1 MKIIIVL
8 ALITISIC
16 SCKSS
21 IDNEQ
26 VIQQQK
32 EQLIH
37 YYQENLN
44 NCLTSLKTLRKQDQT
59 EQLKKEFD
67 QARISFKSI
76 EPIMAFYASNSYK
89 SLNQPNLP
97 QVEEFDNADKVIQAT
112 GFQVIEELLYASDSI
127 EIDEIH
133 RQTDL
138 MINTLNLEL
147 NNNKILALKPHHLL
161 WMVRNE
167 LVRITALGIS
177 GFDSPVY
184 LNSIAEN
191 KYAYNGIAFLLS
203 ISKDYF
209 KDQQL
214 LEEWNKSIV
223 YAQNK
228 LSSAESFDQFD
239 RFTFIKESVHPMLEL
254 WVRTAK
260 DWEVEFPF
268 EQKINYNAVSL
279 FDQNTF
285 NINKFSSRYS
295 LDYNEEVV
303 ALGKQLFHDEQLSH
317 NGIMSCA
324 TCHDPQKAFTD
335 GLPKSITNTGTSN
348 KRNAPTLMY
357 AGLQAAQFYDSRKSL
372 LENQIMAVV
381 KNKDEFHSDMEKVVS
396 VVEENKEY
404 TQQLEKHYKKTDSQ
418 SIRNA
423 IAMYVRSLSPFNS
436 KFDQGIT
443 SDQVTLSVSE
453 INGFNL
459 FMGKAKCGTCH
470 FAPIFNGT
478 VPPLFNHSEL
488 EVLGVPSKKVW
499 ENAEVDED
507 KGRYEVSKAPLK
519 MFAFK
524 TPTIRNISKT
534 APYMHNGVF
543 ETLDE
548 VLKFYN
554 QGGGEGIGIHLE
566 NQTLPTD
573 QLNLTENELSDLV
586 AFMESLTDEVS
597 Y

>member
-1 MKIIIVL
+1 MKNVIIL
-8 ALITISIC
+8 AIFTMTIWGCNSTI
-16 SCKSS
+16 
-21 IDNEQ
+21 NREQ
-26 VIQQQK
+26 IIKKQK
-32 EQLIH
+32 EQLIQ

-44 NCLTSLKTLRKQDQT
+44 NCLTSLETIKKLEDP
-59 EQLKKEFD
+59 EMLKKEFD
-67 QARISFKSI
+67 VARVSFKRM
-76 EPIMAFYASNSYK
+76 EPIMSFYAAKDYK
-89 SLNQPNLP
+89 TLNQPNLP
-97 QVEEFDNADKVIQAT
+97 HVDEFDNSDKVIKAI
-112 GFQVIEELLYASDSI
+112 GFQVIEELMYASDSLDVN
-127 EIDEIH
+127 EVH
-133 RQTDL
+133 RQAGL

-147 NNNKILALKPHHLL
+147 NNNKILVLKPYHLL

-167 LVRITALGIS
+167 LVRITSLGIS

-184 LNSIAEN
+184 LNSLEEN
-191 KYAYNGIAFLLS
+191 QHAYDGIAFLLS

-209 KDQQL
+209 KDKKL
-214 LEEWNKSIV
+214 LEEWNESIV
-223 YAQNK
+223 LAKNK
-228 LSSAESFDQFD
+228 LSTAKSFDQFD
-239 RFTFIKESVHPMLEL
+239 RFTFIKESVHPMLGL
-254 WVRTAK
+254 WVKTIK

-268 EQKINYNAVSL
+268 EQKINYYATSL
-279 FDQNTF
+279 FDKNTF

-295 LDYNEEVV
+295 IAYNEEVV
-303 ALGKQLFHDEQLSH
+303 ALGKQLFHDQKLSS
-317 NGIMSCA
+317 NGKMSCA

-335 GLPKSITNTGTSN
+335 GLPKSITNTGASN
-348 KRNAPTLMY
+348 KRNSPTLMY

-372 LENQIMAVV
+372 LENQIMDVV
-381 KNKDEFHSDMEKVVS
+381 KNKDEFHSNMEKVVD
-396 VVEENKEY
+396 VVQKNEEY
-404 TQQLEKHYKKTDSQ
+404 TKVLQKHYENTDSK
-418 SIRNA
+418 SIRNS

-443 SDQVTLSVSE
+443 SNQVELSTAV

-488 EVLGVPSKKVW
+488 EVLGVPSKKEW
-499 ENAEVDED
+499 ESAEVDPD
-507 KGRYEVSKAPLK
+507 KGRYEISKAPLK

-534 APYMHNGVF
+534 APYMHNGVY

-566 NQTLPTD
+566 NQTLPPD
-573 QLNLTENELSDLV
+573 QLNLSEKELNDLV
-586 AFMESLTDEVS
+586 AFMESLTDQVN